1 MQSWILKT
9 STECSLL
16 TKGKRYDDA
25 PERNLPYFKGVLFL
39 VTHRPCNQLLELLEH
54 EILEIQSVVQKLGR
68 SNSGVSIQPIII
80 ALNLPFKESELI
92 IDTAVL

>member
-16 TKGKRYDDA
+16 TKGKRYDYA

-39 VTHRPCNQLLELLEH
+39 VTHRPCNQLLKH